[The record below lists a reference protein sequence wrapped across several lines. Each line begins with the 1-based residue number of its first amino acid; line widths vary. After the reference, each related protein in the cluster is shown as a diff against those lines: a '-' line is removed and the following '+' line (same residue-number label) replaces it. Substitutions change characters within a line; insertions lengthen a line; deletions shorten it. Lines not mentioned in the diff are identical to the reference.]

1 MEPNTSSN
9 PDLSSQNIF
18 GWPSATRSLNELR
31 KWTTFF
37 GILALVG
44 LFFMAVITVVMMVVI
59 PKINDG
65 FDMPL
70 PYPLPMLGL
79 MYLITIAIYIL
90 PLIYLFRFSKF
101 MHLALKSSD
110 NGLLSQA
117 LRNLMLHFRTV
128 GILTI
133 VFISLYLLM
142 LVVLLSAGAFITG
155 LPELAA

>member
-1 MEPNTSSN
+1 
-9 PDLSSQNIF
+9 
-18 GWPSATRSLNELR
+18 
-31 KWTTFF
+31 
-37 GILALVG
+37 
-44 LFFMAVITVVMMVVI
+44 
-59 PKINDG
+59 
-65 FDMPL
+65 
-70 PYPLPMLGL
+70 
-79 MYLITIAIYIL
+79 
-90 PLIYLFRFSKF
+90 